1 MFGPA
6 NARTMASFCSTS
18 NALNMGDRVRVFR
31 NTVVNWNSLFS
42 VTVRGLIK
50 EVAAKQPTSGD
61 LGTMDSCERISF
73 SLFGSKDS
81 ADTAGRRIMARA
93 LLTIGCFGA
102 AVRDSFSF
110 LKEVD
115 SVLMME
121 DYWKE
126 DCHEVRGIVDS
137 VHFIVVAVR
146 VGCFILLRLTT
157 MCRA

>member
-6 NARTMASFCSTS
+6 KARTMASFCSTS

-31 NTVVNWNSLFS
+31 NTVVNWNSLIS

-50 EVAAKQPTSGD
+50 VVAAKQPTSGD
-61 LGTMDSCERISF
+61 FGTMDSCERISF

-93 LLTIGCFGA
+93 LFTIGCLGA

-110 LKEVD
+110 LKEV
-115 SVLMME
+115 S
-121 DYWKE
+121 
-126 DCHEVRGIVDS
+126 
-137 VHFIVVAVR
+137 
-146 VGCFILLRLTT
+146 
-157 MCRA
+157 